1 MRHFRRTGPTEI
13 SDLMHGIAEQHHA
26 VVVNGEASLSSH
38 TGSPPHQQGVLY
50 SYDQP
55 ETTGQ
60 RLKLITFE
68 VKCLFDSSAR
78 SCPYL
83 KG

>member
-1 MRHFRRTGPTEI
+1 MPTEI

-26 VVVNGEASLSSH
+26 VVVNGEASLFSH

-60 RLKLITFE
+60 RLK
-68 VKCLFDSSAR
+68 S
-78 SCPYL
+78 
-83 KG
+83 